1 MHDDAEDRSQLRALV
16 REKIRCSI
24 IDGRVP
30 PGARLVERNLAADLG
45 VSRVP
50 VREALR
56 DLVAQGYAV
65 NRATRGIAVRDYHE
79 SEVDELFEIR
89 RALEEIVIGK
99 AVNGLP
105 SPALDRLEQSIAQA
119 RSAASA
125 GDLRG
130 AVRAN
135 SEFHDVL
142 TEVAAG
148 PVLREILQGIGDR
161 MRWLLRQHDQ
171 PEIILAEHEA
181 LLAAIAAGDRQ
192 QAARLH
198 EQHLRTS
205 RTAMRSMARDGIGQP
220 G

>member
-1 MHDDAEDRSQLRALV
+1 MAAE
-16 REKIRCSI
+16 
-24 IDGRVP
+24 
-30 PGARLVERNLAADLG
+30 LG

-65 NRATRGIAVRDYHE
+65 NRATRGIAVRDYPE

-89 RALEEIVIGK
+89 RALEALVIRQ
-99 AVNGLP
+99 ASDGLP
-105 SPALDRLEQSIAQA
+105 SPALARLEQSIAQA
-119 RSAASA
+119 RSAAGA
-125 GDLRG
+125 GDQRG

-135 SEFHDVL
+135 SEFHEVL

-148 PVLREILQGIGDR
+148 PVLREILLGIGDR
-161 MRWLLRQHDQ
+161 MRWLLRQHDD
-171 PEIILAEHEA
+171 PEVILAEHEA

-192 QAARLH
+192 QAERLH

-205 RTAMRSMARDGIGQP
+205 RTAMRTMARDGTGQP